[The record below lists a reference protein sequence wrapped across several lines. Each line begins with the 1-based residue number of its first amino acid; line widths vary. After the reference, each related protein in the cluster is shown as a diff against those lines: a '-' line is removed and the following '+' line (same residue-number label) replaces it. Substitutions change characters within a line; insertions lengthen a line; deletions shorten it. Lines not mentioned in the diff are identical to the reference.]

1 MSPRPNYF
9 FNVEIICQLRRTGMA
24 AAGTSAIPPLA
35 TGLMQ
40 RRELSR
46 CAKKS
51 DIRIAADLPIRS
63 PRRRGHGRDTQ
74 PFALHVPIELDPGV
88 FQFRCKCRAKL
99 LFQTPYQRVTKRNK
113 V

>member
-46 CAKKS
+46 CAKK
-51 DIRIAADLPIRS
+51 A
-63 PRRRGHGRDTQ
+63 T
-74 PFALHVPIELDPGV
+74 FALQQI
-88 FQFRCKCRAKL
+88 F
-99 LFQTPYQRVTKRNK
+99 LFDHLVGAGMDATRNISLCTFL
-113 V
+113 